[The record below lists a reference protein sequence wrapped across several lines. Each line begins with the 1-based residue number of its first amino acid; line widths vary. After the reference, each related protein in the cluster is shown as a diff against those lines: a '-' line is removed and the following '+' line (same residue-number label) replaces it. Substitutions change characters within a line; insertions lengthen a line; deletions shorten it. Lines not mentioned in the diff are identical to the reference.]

1 MDKNIIFLNFE
12 DIVRNDNDL
21 SSILSDFFKKKLF

>member
-12 DIVRNDNDL
+12 DIVRNDNDF
-21 SSILSDFFKKKLF
+21 SSILSDFFKKKLL